1 MKEVK
6 PASQKRSIKLPP
18 QRSATDTSNWD
29 NRNVAAP
36 TLDKITKKRIVR
48 DTVFIKSKSDLDK
61 ILLTPKQAAK
71 LEAQKRAD
79 KTLN

>member
-6 PASQKRSIKLPP
+6 SSSQKRLVKLPP
-18 QRSATDTSNWD
+18 QQSATDTSNWD

-48 DTVFIKSKSDLDK
+48 DTVFIRNKLESPPL
-61 ILLTPKQAAK
+61 ITAEQAQK
-71 LEAQKRAD
+71 LEAQERA
-79 KTLN
+79 KKSSK